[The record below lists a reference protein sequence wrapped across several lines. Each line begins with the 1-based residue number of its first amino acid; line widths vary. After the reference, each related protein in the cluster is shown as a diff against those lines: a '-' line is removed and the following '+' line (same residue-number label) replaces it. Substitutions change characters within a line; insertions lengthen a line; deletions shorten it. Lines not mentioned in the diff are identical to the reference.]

1 VPAAIFDLVRDR
13 LAPKVGEATL
23 AHGILVLKIAPG
35 ELLGVVAALRDE
47 FAFDLFLDVTAVDWP
62 AEDPRFE
69 VVFHFYSTAHKVR
82 IRVKT
87 RVSAQDPSV
96 DSLVPLYGS
105 AAFMERECHEMY
117 GIRFNGNADLRPL
130 LLYEGFTGHP
140 LRKDYPKRKEQPLVP
155 YRTVK

>member
-1 VPAAIFDLVRDR
+1 VPAAIFDRVRER
-13 LAPKVGEATL
+13 LAPQAGEATV
-23 AHGILVLKIAPG
+23 AHGILVLKLAP
-35 ELLGVVAALRDE
+35 EALLGAVTALRND

-69 VVFHFYSTAHKVR
+69 VVFHFYSTEHKVR

-87 RVSAQDPSV
+87 RVTAQDPAV
-96 DSLVPLYGS
+96 DSLVSLYGS

-130 LLYEGFTGHP
+130 LLYEGFAGHP

-155 YRTVK
+155 YRTAK